1 MSVRRTLTTVEGP
14 MPSVSTQREHSSV
27 AVAQAT
33 WEMDR
38 PVKVGLPPSF
48 STHNTQPTQ
57 QLLADGFLRRRPF
70 TKFVR

>member
-1 MSVRRTLTTVEGP
+1 MSVRRTLTTVEGT

-27 AVAQAT
+27 VVAQAT

-48 STHNTQPTQ
+48 STHNT
-57 QLLADGFLRRRPF
+57 
-70 TKFVR
+70 VNSC